1 MKMENKW
8 EILLYEW
15 IDGKFKVD
23 VRLENETVRLSQ
35 EQMATIFWKSRST
48 INEHIKHIYDEWEL
62 LESETLY
69 KFGNSEFQQKA
80 TNYYNLDMII
90 SVWYRVN
97 SKQWTQFRKWATA
110 RLKEYI

>member
-1 MKMENKW
+1 MENRW

-15 IDGKFKVD
+15 TDWKFNVQ

-35 EQMATIFWKSRST
+35 EQMAIIFWKSRST
-48 INEHIKHIYDEWEL
+48 INEHIKNIYNEWEL

-80 TNYYNLDMII
+80 TNAFSCRKRI
-90 SVWYRVN
+90 
-97 SKQWTQFRKWATA
+97 FRNCEGIRK
-110 RLKEYI
+110 